1 MKGLKSV
8 RRLLGGALV
17 LGLTGCAQAP
27 KPLYLWES
35 FPRQQYETLS
45 HEGGSSA
52 EQQVQTLE
60 AQAEKARGAGAALP
74 PGFRAH
80 LGMLYLSIGN
90 ASAAAQMW
98 SAEKAAFPEG
108 APYMDYLLKRLDT
121 SVQAANGGK

>member
-1 MKGLKSV
+1 MRRIAPV
-8 RRLLGGALV
+8 RRLLGAALLLALV
-17 LGLTGCAQAP
+17 GCAQAP
-27 KPLYLWES
+27 KPLYMWEG

-52 EQQVQTLE
+52 EQQAQALE

-80 LGMLYLSIGN
+80 LGMLYLSMGN

-98 SAEKAAFPEG
+98 TAEKGAFPEG
-108 APYMDYLLKRLDT
+108 APYMDYLLKRLDAT
-121 SVQAANGGK
+121 VQATNGGK